1 MSNNSTLTLLETCK
15 PLKQSN
21 ADLSST
27 NNNDNDNNNNNN
39 YY

>member
-1 MSNNSTLTLLETCK
+1 MSNNSKLTLLETCT

-27 NNNDNDNNNNNN
+27 NNNNNNNNN
-39 YY
+39 N